1 MGILPEEF
9 LSDDNRW
16 QEPHKELQA
25 DTARDFWVDLFGII
39 DKRLIELDSRVKQLE
54 EKLNDSEQDSAE
66 VNSY

>member
-16 QEPHKELQA
+16 QEPHKELQE
-25 DTARDFWVDLFGII
+25 DTVIDFWVDLLGIRDKILI
-39 DKRLIELDSRVKQLE
+39 DLESRIKQLE